1 MYSILEDKLVD
12 KYGKQYN
19 IGDKINVKIIKLDYE
34 KLEIIS
40 EVDI

>member
-12 KYGKQYN
+12 KYGKQYH